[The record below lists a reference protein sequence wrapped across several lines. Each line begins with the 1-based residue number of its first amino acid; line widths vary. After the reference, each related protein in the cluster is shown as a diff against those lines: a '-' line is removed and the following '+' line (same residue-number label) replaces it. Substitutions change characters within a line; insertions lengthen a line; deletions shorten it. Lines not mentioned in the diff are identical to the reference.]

1 MGSNNTN
8 KLSPQ
13 ELGRRQKNGKQSSNN
28 TNKLSPQE
36 PSGAKVLC
44 NYSSNNTNKLSPQ
57 EQGDTQVRFDSV
69 QIIQINLVLKN
80 LYKINIRWVQFK

>member
-1 MGSNNTN
+1 MISSVRMLCSNNTN

-13 ELGRRQKNGKQSSNN
+13 EHNIVIHFKLFSSNN

-36 PSGAKVLC
+36 HAHNHFAVL
-44 NYSSNNTNKLSPQ
+44 
-57 EQGDTQVRFDSV
+57 DV

-80 LYKINIRWVQFK
+80 DVFLHHSFLRFK